1 MLNKTLLCTFVC
13 ALLFITSVTVADSL
27 EDDWGDFLHYTAIGR
42 IDLAKGFGQKIIDS
56 EPDPKELLKLSESNP
71 KSYQILLRVHAYS
84 EEMRDVSGK
93 ILDIIEQ
100 GRYER
105 RTDPKII
112 LEEVKRLSSTI
123 RGRITAEQRLKNAGE
138 YAIPYMLDAIA
149 DSERQDEMPYV
160 IGALPKVGK
169 DAIRPLVAALQ
180 TDNVALKPEIV
191 RALGE
196 IGYPQSLGYLKYII
210 ENDSD
215 AGLKELAKQAIL
227 KIDSSALQLSA
238 AELFFKTAQDYYYH
252 KESLAPQP
260 GQYANI
266 WFWDE
271 DQAAL
276 TREQV
281 GHEYFHEM
289 MSMRSCEWAL
299 KADEN
304 IGKAIALWIAAFF
317 KAESTGLE
325 QPSYFAAGHADAITY
340 AMTAGPEYL
349 HQTLARAL
357 KDENDYVALWTVEAL
372 AANAGQKSL
381 LCRFGTEQPLVKAL
395 SFADTSV
402 RYSAAIAIGS
412 ANPSLEF
419 VGDKL
424 IIKNLA
430 DAIVKERAVGD
441 IGEELAEIYA
451 LRAVDVML
459 ELAVTKNQLIDL
471 SQGRD
476 ELIQVTQGSWSEM
489 QMLAGQVL
497 ARLQSPDAQRA
508 IANMALKDDNDLEV
522 RIDAFDSL
530 AVSAKQNG
538 NLLSG
543 DAINAIYA
551 IVGADD
557 ADVDLRASAASAYG
571 ALNLPS
577 KKVKDLI
584 LDQSKS

>member
-1 MLNKTLLCTFVC
+1 MLNKTLLCAFVC
-13 ALLFITSVTVADSL
+13 ALLLITSVAVADSL
-27 EDDWGDFLHYTAIGR
+27 EDNWGDFLHYTAIGR
-42 IDLAKGFGQKIIDS
+42 IDLAKGFGQKIIES
-56 EPDPKELLKLSESNP
+56 QPDPKELLKLSEENP
-71 KSYQILLRVHAYS
+71 QSYQILLRVHTHS
-84 EEMRDVSGK
+84 EELSGVSGQ

-105 RTDPKII
+105 RTDPRII
-112 LEEVKRLSSTI
+112 VEEIARLSSTI
-123 RGRITAEQRLKNAGE
+123 RGKIAAEQRLKNAGE
-138 YAIPYMLDAIA
+138 YAIPYMLEAIA
-149 DSERQDEMPYV
+149 DPERQNEQPYI
-160 IGALPKVGK
+160 IGALPKIGK

-215 AGLKELAKQAIL
+215 AGLKELAKQAIS
-227 KIDSSALQLSA
+227 KIDPSALQLPA
-238 AELFFKTAQDYYYH
+238 AELFFRTAQDYYYH

-260 GQYANI
+260 GAYANI
-266 WFWDE
+266 WFWDA
-271 DQAAL
+271 DKAQL

-281 GHEYFHEM
+281 GHEYFHEL
-289 MSMRSCEWAL
+289 MSMRTCEWAL

-304 IGKAIALWIAAFF
+304 TSKAIALWVAANF

-325 QPSYFAAGHADAITY
+325 QPSYFGAGHADAITY

-349 HQTLARAL
+349 HQTLDRAL
-357 KDENDYVALWTVEAL
+357 NDENAYVALWTVEAL

-381 LCRFGTEQPLVKAL
+381 LYRFGTEQPLVKAL
-395 SFADTSV
+395 SFKDTSV

-430 DAIVKERAVGD
+430 DAIVKERAAEQIGD
-441 IGEELAEIYA
+441 QLAEVYA
-451 LRAVDVML
+451 LRAIDVML
-459 ELAVTKNQLIDL
+459 ELATTKNQLIDL
-471 SQGRD
+471 SQARE
-476 ELIQVTQGSWSEM
+476 ELIKVTTDQWDEM
-489 QMLAGQVL
+489 QISAGQVL

-508 IANMALKDDNDLEV
+508 IASMALNEDNSLDV
-522 RIDAFDSL
+522 RVEAFYSL
-530 AVSAKQNG
+530 AISAKQNG

-543 DAINAIYA
+543 DTVDAVYT

-571 ALNLPS
+571 AMNLPS
-577 KKVKDLI
+577 KKVKNLI